1 MCEGENL
8 KASPQT
14 SNIKKK
20 GAPHDGANHHVPA
33 PTNSITFYRFC
44 TSFPFAALASSE
56 KAQLFVF
63 VEAGQAF
70 GMVFFKK
77 GRLDFLIRYQDFPL
91 LVGHFDEAAAVDDRE
106 ILADETALLMGRQG
120 ENLEAQLLGD
130 EEDRTEFSKGCP
142 KAPYTV
148 PRNRSSAYFY
158 GVCCMLHSHP
168 RWPSCHRLRAPLQ
181 QAGNG
186 GNPRKQKRPA

>member
-1 MCEGENL
+1 
-8 KASPQT
+8 
-14 SNIKKK
+14 
-20 GAPHDGANHHVPA
+20 
-33 PTNSITFYRFC
+33 
-44 TSFPFAALASSE
+44 
-56 KAQLFVF
+56 
-63 VEAGQAF
+63 
-70 GMVFFKK
+70 MVFFKK

-91 LVGHFDEAAAVDDRE
+91 LVGHFGEAAAVDDRE

-186 GNPRKQKRPA
+186 CNPRKQKRPAIRRGPASFYGKSVKIAVLPLYLHPYLSSPLASQYFLLL

>member
-91 LVGHFDEAAAVDDRE
+91 LVGHFGEAAAVDDRE

-130 EEDRTEFSKGCP
+130 EEDRTEDVV
-142 KAPYTV
+142 A
-148 PRNRSSAYFY
+148 R
-158 GVCCMLHSHP
+158 
-168 RWPSCHRLRAPLQ
+168 RLAKRIVGEKVLPLVALRQ
-181 QAGNG
+181 
-186 GNPRKQKRPA
+186 RTLMV